1 MARENYDNDTFLA
14 KVVMVAM
21 LNTAQVLEGRV
32 KSLKQLTHVEVTSNK
47 QSHDVVLLLRVNVC
61 MLENKL
67 LGVWEGCV

>member
-1 MARENYDNDTFLA
+1 MARENDDNDTLVA

-47 QSHDVVLLLRVNVC
+47 HSHDVVLVV
-61 MLENKL
+61 LE
-67 LGVWEGCV
+67 

>member
-1 MARENYDNDTFLA
+1 MARENDDHDTLVA

-47 QSHDVVLLLRVNVC
+47 QSHDAVPV
-61 MLENKL
+61 E
-67 LGVWEGCV
+67 EES

>member
-1 MARENYDNDTFLA
+1 MARENDDNDA

-47 QSHDVVLLLRVNVC
+47 QSHDVVPV
-61 MLENKL
+61 E
-67 LGVWEGCV
+67 EES